1 MNRLVILA
9 PNWLGDAVMALPAIA
24 DVRRA
29 APAASITVAARASIA
44 PLFTM
49 APEVDET
56 LTLGDSEAETL
67 AAQRFDTALLLPN
80 STRAAIVARRAGV
93 AARWGYRTGWRGS
106 LLTRAIPAPRG
117 VHQIEYY
124 QHLVRALGFPSGQ
137 SEPRVTVPP
146 SARDAG
152 RTLLVE
158 SGWNGRTPLV
168 AIAPGAAYGGAK
180 RWPPESFGE
189 LADGLGAD
197 GVQCVVVGTTAD
209 AATARDV
216 ARAFSA
222 SARKPFGRA
231 TADAPKRE
239 ERKGGQARDRGP
251 ALRQAQGIPSVS
263 RDERAAL
270 LDVVGRTDLPT
281 LAGVLANCRA
291 LVTNDSGAMHLA
303 AAVGISVTAMFG
315 PTNEQATSP
324 HVADLRPQPAPPSP
338 RLTILTHAVWCR
350 PCMLRE
356 CPLDHRCMRGIEV
369 ATVLAAA
376 RSSL

>member
-124 QHLVRALGFPSGQ
+124 QHLVRALGFPSGR
-137 SEPRVTVPP
+137 SEPRVTVPA
-146 SARDAG
+146 SARAAG
-152 RTLLVE
+152 RALLVE

-168 AIAPGAAYGGAK
+168 AIAPGAAYGGAI
-180 RWPPESFGE
+180 RWPPEYFAE
-189 LADGLGAD
+189 LAADLSAD
-197 GVQCVVVGTTAD
+197 GVQCVMVGTTAD

-216 ARAFSA
+216 ARAF
-222 SARKPFGRA
+222 
-231 TADAPKRE
+231 
-239 ERKGGQARDRGP
+239 QARDRGP
-251 ALRQAQGIPSVS
+251 
-263 RDERAAL
+263 ERAAL
-270 LDVVGRTDLPT
+270 LDLIGRTDLPA
-281 LAGVLANCRA
+281 LAGALANSRA
-291 LVTNDSGAMHLA
+291 MVTNDSGAMHLA
-303 AAVGISVTAMFG
+303 AAVGIAVTAMFG

-324 HVADLRPQPAPPSP
+324 RVASAPQTPP
-338 RLTILTHAVWCR
+338 LTILTHAIWCR

>member
-1 MNRLVILA
+1 
-9 PNWLGDAVMALPAIA
+9 MALPAIA

-44 PLFTM
+44 PLFGM
-49 APEVDET
+49 VPDVNET
-56 LTLGDSEAETL
+56 LTLGDDQPEAL
-67 AAQRFDTALLLPN
+67 ASSGFDAALLLPN

-93 AARWGYRTGWRGS
+93 AERWGYRTGWRGS

-124 QHLVRALGFPSGQ
+124 QHLVRALGFPSGP
-137 SEPRVTVPP
+137 SDPSVTVPP

-152 RTLLVE
+152 RMLLVE
-158 SGWNGRTPLV
+158 SGWNQRTPLV
-168 AIAPGAAYGGAK
+168 ALAPGAAYGGAK
-180 RWPPESFGE
+180 RWPPAYFAE
-189 LADGLGAD
+189 LADGLAAD

-209 AATARDV
+209 TATASELSRF
-216 ARAFSA
+216 A
-222 SARKPFGRA
+222 GR
-231 TADAPKRE
+231 
-239 ERKGGQARDRGP
+239 GRDRG
-251 ALRQAQGIPSVS
+251 A
-263 RDERAAL
+263 ERAAL

-281 LAGVLANCRA
+281 LAGALSHCRT

-324 HVADLRPQPAPPSP
+324 RLPARDS
-338 RLTILTHAVWCR
+338 RITILTHPVWCR

-369 ATVLAAA
+369 ATVLEAA

>member
-29 APAASITVAARASIA
+29 APVASITVAARASIA
-44 PLFTM
+44 PLFAM
-49 APEVDET
+49 APDVDET
-56 LTLGDSEAETL
+56 LTLGDDEAEAL

-80 STRAAIVARRAGV
+80 STRAAIVARRARI
-93 AARWGYRTGWRGS
+93 AERWGYRTGWRGS

-124 QHLVRALGFPSGQ
+124 QHLARALGFSSGPA
-137 SEPRVTVPP
+137 EPHVTV
-146 SARDAG
+146 SREAQEAG
-152 RTLLVE
+152 LTLLME
-158 SGWNGRTPLV
+158 AGWNGQKPLV
-168 AIAPGAAYGGAK
+168 ALAPGAAYGGAK
-180 RWPPESFGE
+180 RWPPEYFAE
-189 LADGLGAD
+189 LADGLAAD
-197 GVQCVVVGTTAD
+197 GVQCVMVGTAAD

-216 ARAFSA
+216 ARAF
-222 SARKPFGRA
+222 
-231 TADAPKRE
+231 
-239 ERKGGQARDRGP
+239 QARDRGP
-251 ALRQAQGIPSVS
+251 
-263 RDERAAL
+263 ERAAL
-270 LDVVGRTDLPT
+270 LDLVGRTDLPT
-281 LAGVLANCRA
+281 LAGVFGICRA

-315 PTNEQATSP
+315 PTNEQSTSP
-324 HVADLRPQPAPPSP
+324 HIADLRSPATASPQT
-338 RLTILTHAVWCR
+338 TILTHAVWCR

-369 ATVLAAA
+369 AMVLEAA

>member
-1 MNRLVILA
+1 VVRSQYTGITTDRSGSVLIIESFTVPYMNRLVILV

-44 PLFTM
+44 PLFAM
-49 APEVDET
+49 APDVDQT
-56 LTLGDSEAETL
+56 LTLGGAEAETL

-80 STRAAIVARRAGV
+80 STRTAIVARRAGV

-124 QHLVRALGFPSGQ
+124 QHLVRALGFPSGPT
-137 SEPRVTVPP
+137 EPRLTV
-146 SARDAG
+146 SREARQAG
-152 RTLLVE
+152 LNLLME
-158 SGWNGRTPLV
+158 AGWNGQQPLV
-168 AIAPGAAYGGAK
+168 ALAPGAAYGGAK
-180 RWPPESFGE
+180 RWPPEYFAE
-189 LADGLGAD
+189 LADGLSVD
-197 GVQCVVVGTTAD
+197 GVQCVMVGTAAD
-209 AATARDV
+209 AGAAHDV
-216 ARAFSA
+216 ERSA
-222 SARKPFGRA
+222 KSSRS
-231 TADAPKRE
+231 
-239 ERKGGQARDRGP
+239 
-251 ALRQAQGIPSVS
+251 IVS
-263 RDERAAL
+263 L
-270 LDVVGRTDLPT
+270 VGRTDLPT
-281 LAGVLANCRA
+281 LAGVLANSRA

-303 AAVGISVTAMFG
+303 AAVGIAVTAMFG

-324 HVADLRPQPAPPSP
+324 RIRNPEP
-338 RLTILTHAVWCR
+338 RMPNPESRITILTHAVWCR

-369 ATVLAAA
+369 ATILAAA

>member
-1 MNRLVILA
+1 LIIEGFTVPYMNRLVILA

-29 APAASITVAARASIA
+29 APAASITVAARASIV
-44 PLFTM
+44 PLFAM
-49 APEVDET
+49 APDVDET
-56 LTLGDSEAETL
+56 LTLGGAEAETL

-93 AARWGYRTGWRGS
+93 AERWGYRTGWRGS

-124 QHLVRALGFPSGQ
+124 QHLVRALGFPSGP
-137 SEPRVTVPP
+137 SGPRVTVPP
-146 SARDAG
+146 GARDAG

-168 AIAPGAAYGGAK
+168 ALAPGAAYGGAK
-180 RWPPESFGE
+180 RWPPEYFAE
-189 LADGLGAD
+189 LADGLAGD
-197 GVQCVVVGTTAD
+197 GVQCVIVGTAAD
-209 AATARDV
+209 APTAHDV
-216 ARAFSA
+216 ARAL
-222 SARKPFGRA
+222 K
-231 TADAPKRE
+231 
-239 ERKGGQARDRGP
+239 ARDRGP
-251 ALRQAQGIPSVS
+251 AAFAPQALRRASPKLAPVS
-263 RDERAAL
+263 DERRRESAAL
-270 LDVVGRTDLPT
+270 LNLVGRTELPT
-281 LAGVLANCRA
+281 LAGVFDNCRA

-303 AAVGISVTAMFG
+303 AAVGIAVTAMFG

-324 HVADLRPQPAPPSP
+324 RTPNPDP
-338 RLTILTHAVWCR
+338 RIPNPESQITILTHSVWCR

-369 ATVLAAA
+369 ATVLEAA